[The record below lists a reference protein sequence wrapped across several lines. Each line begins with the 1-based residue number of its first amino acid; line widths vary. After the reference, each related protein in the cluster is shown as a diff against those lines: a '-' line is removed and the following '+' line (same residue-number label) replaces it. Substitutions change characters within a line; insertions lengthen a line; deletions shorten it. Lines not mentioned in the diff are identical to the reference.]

1 MVFDAGRAAREKGC
15 NILRVKI
22 RNTSF
27 ELCSRN
33 DLRRLMTGRPMR
45 VSLLAK
51 ALGLDHNLS
60 KLAEEGQRMIPE
72 TVKAA
77 VVEKFSAPL
86 SIREE
91 PGPGEV
97 LLELIASGV
106 WHTDFTRPMVT
117 GPKTNTPFHART

>member
-1 MVFDAGRAAREKGC
+1 
-15 NILRVKI
+15 
-22 RNTSF
+22 
-27 ELCSRN
+27 
-33 DLRRLMTGRPMR
+33 MR

-51 ALGLDHNLS
+51 ALGLNHNLS
-60 KLAEEGQRMIPE
+60 KLAEGGQRMIPE

-97 LLELIASGV
+97 LPELVANGM
-106 WHTDFTRPMVT
+106 WHTDL
-117 GPKTNTPFHART
+117 HAARW